1 MLTISLFIDER
12 LTLSFL
18 AIDAISGLTRMVL
31 RSITAA
37 VRRKI
42 RVGGLTNHG
51 RMCYHIAKL
60 SWGVQ
65 RL

>member
-37 VRRKI
+37 VRRKS

-51 RMCYHIAKL
+51 RMC
-60 SWGVQ
+60 
-65 RL
+65 